1 MSKPSQRSYP
11 KGIFCEHYL
20 LIPLHLPD
28 VPSAM
33 QIIAMNTLG
42 VSRLQKPRPSANL
55 FHPHYLFI
63 FFSLVTYSVTYKVSR
78 TPEQTCTTPLVA
90 AIPSSSPQLHI
101 SSDASILHPAKRSPY
116 CWQLLTHQDASQGN
130 LRIQKQGPK
139 VQQMKI
145 KASLPHTCIHSSVGK
160 AMKFCK
166 HVFPCSPWDK
176 KCTSNS
182 SSSF

>member
-1 MSKPSQRSYP
+1 
-11 KGIFCEHYL
+11 
-20 LIPLHLPD
+20 
-28 VPSAM
+28 M
-33 QIIAMNTLG
+33 QIIAMNTLR
-42 VSRLQKPRPSANL
+42 VSRLQKPKPLANL

-63 FFSLVTYSVTYKVSR
+63 FFSLVTYSVTFKVSR

-90 AIPSSSPQLHI
+90 VIPSSSPQLHI
-101 SSDASILHPAKRSPY
+101 MSDASILCPAKRSPY
-116 CWQLLTHQDASQGN
+116 CWQPLAHQDASQGN

-166 HVFPCSPWDK
+166 HVFPCSPWYK

-182 SSSF
+182 SSPF